1 MTDVGNSDLSSHENL
16 LELEQESQWR
26 TLSVDVQE
34 ELDSSSS
41 PPNRDDVA
49 AGNEEDAVDDDVDDS
64 PAADGF
70 VATVNNEYVKGILQ
84 SADLYILQHGQVSAA
99 YNRTGNSTGIEGVHD
114 YCHLFRILCAPY
126 YKVIGNDTT
135 KDSLVDTPLALWVF
149 MMGHQTSLYMQ
160 PKGGKW
166 YFFLD
171 NFYTRHTSRVA
182 TKVYRQQGSSY
193 RYS

>member
-1 MTDVGNSDLSSHENL
+1 
-16 LELEQESQWR
+16 
-26 TLSVDVQE
+26 
-34 ELDSSSS
+34 
-41 PPNRDDVA
+41 VA

-171 NFYTRHTSRVA
+171 NFYTRHTIAESLQKFTDNKAHLIGTVKFINVDA
-182 TKVYRQQGSSY
+182 TNRCYLG
-193 RYS
+193 